1 MIYELAV
8 VAEATIGDDKVASLN
23 EMVSSVVAEF
33 QGEILIQDDWGSR
46 RMAQAAADGK
56 DRARYL
62 YFIYRAETACNQEM
76 DRRLRINES
85 VLKQLFVKLGEESET
100 DKIVKR
106 YRTPFSKKYN
116 GSVTQSD
123 EDSDDDMEEAMGQE
137 DERRKFSRR
146 KACWFTS
153 KGITADWKDPATFN
167 WLINEFGKISPARVS
182 GISVKHQRYATSAIK
197 RARQLGIVSYMSNRI
212 AE

>member
-8 VAEATIGDDKVASLN
+8 VAEATIGDEKVASLN

-33 QGEILIQDDWGSR
+33 QGEILVQDDWGSR
-46 RMAQAAADGK
+46 KMAQPASNGTE
-56 DRARYL
+56 RARYL
-62 YFIYRAETACNQEM
+62 YFIYRANSSCNQEM
-76 DRRLRINES
+76 DRRLRINEG
-85 VLKQLFVKLGEESET
+85 VMKQLFVCLGEENEAE
-100 DKIVKR
+100 KLVKR

-116 GSVTQSD
+116 GSVTESEED
-123 EDSDDDMEEAMGQE
+123 EDGVSPDGEK
-137 DERRKFSRR
+137 RKFARR

-153 KGITADWKDPATFN
+153 KGITADWKDPATFT

-182 GISVKHQRYATSAIK
+182 GISVKHQRFATSAIK